1 MGSQRAVTAA
11 GMAARWPDEPY
22 CKRPRHDP
30 VANNAQQ
37 AQGQPITVSDTCEDD
52 AWDRAGSTKLER
64 LCAPAIHGGA
74 GLDMADIAAL
84 AGSGIPC
91 VEALT
96 FLPLRRLLEI
106 RGMDMKKAQQVMSAT
121 QHLVPI
127 RMMSCADMLHM
138 RRSMFQITT
147 GSAELD
153 CLLGGG
159 IEPGQITEMFGQF
172 CSGKTQLCHTLAVTC
187 QLPTENGGCE
197 SKVLYL
203 DTENTFRPERLVAI
217 ARRFGI
223 HEEDVLENV
232 TCAKAFNAEHQDRLL
247 DEVDHIF
254 GRARYG
260 LLIVDSA
267 TALFRTDYSG
277 NHEMMERQQALNV
290 YLRKLQRMA
299 DTHGVAVVI
308 TNQVMA
314 TPGGEP
320 SPLGQQVKA
329 VGGNIMGHASQTRLF
344 LRKAQGNLRICR
356 LVDSSSLAE
365 GEALFAIEKGGVA
378 DGYSSPAAGGVADG
392 YTSPVAG
399 GACMGV
405 LCGP

>member
-1 MGSQRAVTAA
+1 MVVGL
-11 GMAARWPDEPY
+11 PDEPDS
-22 CKRPRHDP
+22 KRQRHHP
-30 VANNAQQ
+30 VAKSSP
-37 AQGQPITVSDTCEDD
+37 QGLPIMVSEACEDD
-52 AWDRAGSTKLER
+52 VWDRAGSTKLER
-64 LCAPAIHGGA
+64 LCAPVSHGGA
-74 GLDMADIAAL
+74 GLDMAVIAAL

-96 FLPLRRLLEI
+96 FLPLRRLLEV
-106 RGMDMKKAQQVMSAT
+106 RGMDMKKAQRVMEAT

-138 RRSMFQITT
+138 RRRMFQITT

-159 IEPGQITEMFGQF
+159 IEPGQITEMFGEF

-197 SKVLYL
+197 SKVLYV

-260 LLIVDSA
+260 LLIADSA
-267 TALFRTDYSG
+267 TGLFRTDYSG
-277 NHEMMERQQALNV
+277 THEMKERQQALNV
-290 YLRKLQRMA
+290 FLRKLQQMA

-308 TNQVMA
+308 TNQVMG

-320 SPLGQQVKA
+320 TPLGQQLKP
-329 VGGNIMGHASQTRLF
+329 VGGHIMGHASQTRLF
-344 LRKAQGNLRICR
+344 LRKARGNLRICR
-356 LVDSSSLAE
+356 LVNSPSLAE

-378 DGYSSPAAGGVADG
+378 DSYSRPEDGGG
-392 YTSPVAG
+392 
-399 GACMGV
+399 CFGV
-405 LCGP
+405 LCGQ